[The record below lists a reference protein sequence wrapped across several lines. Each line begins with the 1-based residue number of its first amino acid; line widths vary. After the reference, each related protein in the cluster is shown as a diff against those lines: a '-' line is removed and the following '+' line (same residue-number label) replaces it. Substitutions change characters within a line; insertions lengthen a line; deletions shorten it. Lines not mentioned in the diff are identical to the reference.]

1 MFKKI
6 EEGLEIYRQALKNY
20 KEKIVDP
27 LRIQGEVGKSVIE
40 IERNNSEL
48 IGMAKALGLTKE
60 EIKHFDQEADIS

>member
-20 KEKIVDP
+20 KKKIVDP

-60 EIKHFDQEADIS
+60 EIKHFDQEADI